1 MLATRP
7 SRPASSLAASS
18 RRPPATLPSRRARRR
33 PDLGCPKLASGLSRQ
48 RRPWGTRLSLDP
60 RKRRTTGMK
69 KGMEESYVEDL
80 ASHDGPAHALAF
92 REGAAKRWCRGAR
105 RPAIAASK
113 WARLGCRRAVDQ
125 RKATPVAAFSRA
137 VIGPRGVGEP
147 VHARDLFMLR
157 TGRSHGHP
165 PVVMERRVVRGR
177 LRP

>member
-1 MLATRP
+1 
-7 SRPASSLAASS
+7 
-18 RRPPATLPSRRARRR
+18 
-33 PDLGCPKLASGLSRQ
+33 
-48 RRPWGTRLSLDP
+48 
-60 RKRRTTGMK
+60 MK

-113 WARLGCRRAVDQ
+113 WARSGCRRGVDH

-137 VIGPRGVGEP
+137 VIGPRGVEGP

-157 TGRSHGHP
+157 TGRSHGCP
-165 PVVMERRVVRGR
+165 PVVMEGRVVRGT
-177 LRP
+177 LLAVIP

>member
-1 MLATRP
+1 M
-7 SRPASSLAASS
+7 SRIAL
-18 RRPPATLPSRRARRR
+18 
-33 PDLGCPKLASGLSRQ
+33 
-48 RRPWGTRLSLDP
+48 LSLKP

-125 RKATPVAAFSRA
+125 RKATSVAAFSRA
-137 VIGPRGVGEP
+137 VVEPRGVEEP
-147 VHARDLFMLR
+147 AHARDLFMLR

-165 PVVMERRVVRGR
+165 PVVMEGRVVRGT
-177 LRP
+177 PTAVIP